1 MSNDSRGY
9 QGNTNEG
16 KGVDVSRLIKE
27 NATDAEVLA
36 ALRSKYP
43 NDTELVTKLYSE
55 YAEKMSKI
63 KRKAQKFATLILT
76 KYSHLG
82 PKRILEKAKKYKKK
96 YDFSD
101 DEFNAFLNIALSD
114 KSFSSYGSQIPNTN
128 LSRTLGHTVDMP
140 VKMSV
145 KSSELDV
152 LQDILRMHQAN
163 NALHS
168 QVVIQSLTYQDN
180 EECKI
185 IVAKDAKDVYDP
197 RKDNMYSHVH
207 PVVFALFAPKVKD
220 LEDRMLLGS
229 ISGIVA
235 ARYNGTQF
243 KNLND
248 WMLYNDLITDPNEV
262 VCGSSQKDSAL
273 VDLRNRVKVQTE
285 LWKAVKDLRQ
295 GRLYASDAT
304 EFLVSLKACRNNLYD
319 SPDYAFVEDEGS
331 ILRRLFSV
339 FSYRPTVVAVKNLA
353 TSSYFSVAAPI
364 NTLAME
370 QVSTVP
376 IINIRTPAN
385 SSDAIELSTALNQ
398 PDFYVEN
405 KVIVPKHKSV
415 VYSRNVLFFYI
426 NRRTFSMQAK
436 QMVNPTMFSYN
447 ALPLSISGY
456 ESISKSPAN
465 LDTLTIGTDSYKLK
479 SAVCVK
485 TQSIPEPKYDITGYA
500 SSNPGAKDFI
510 IGSMAY
516 VNCGQTGFASY
527 SSNAFQYGDNAY
539 GYASRAAVPARA
551 AVLEAGV
558 ETAPA
563 VAAIPAIN
571 GGIMYCPTG
580 FEQVGPQIVPIRP
593 AVASDDNTIKT
604 TVTVAMFIKA

>member
-9 QGNTNEG
+9 QGNTNES
-16 KGVDVSRLIKE
+16 KGVDVSKLIKE

-55 YAEKMSKI
+55 YSEKMSKI

-114 KSFSSYGSQIPNTN
+114 KSFSSYGAQIPNTN
-128 LSRTLGHTVDMP
+128 LSRTLGHTVDVP
-140 VKMSV
+140 GKMNV

-163 NALHS
+163 SALHS
-168 QVVIQSLTYQDN
+168 QVVIQALTYIDTD
-180 EECKI
+180 ECRI
-185 IVAKDAKDVYDP
+185 IVANDAKDVFDP

-229 ISGIVA
+229 ISSVVA

-248 WMLYNDLITDPNEV
+248 WLLYNDLISDPNEV
-262 VCGSSQKDSAL
+262 VCGSQKDSTL

-295 GRLYASDAT
+295 GRLYAPDAT
-304 EFLVSLKACRNNLYD
+304 EFLVSLKGCRNNLYD

-353 TSSYFSVAAPI
+353 QASYFSIGAPI
-364 NTLAME
+364 NTMAMD
-370 QVSTVP
+370 QVTTVP
-376 IINIRTPAN
+376 IINVRTPIDSTDIN
-385 SSDAIELSTALNQ
+385 LSTTLNQ

-405 KVIVPKHKSV
+405 KVIVPKQKSV

-426 NRRTFSMQAK
+426 NRRTFNVAHQK
-436 QMVNPTMFSYN
+436 LVNPTMFTYN

-456 ESISKSPAN
+456 ESISKNVVN
-465 LDTLTIGTDSYKLK
+465 LGEVSIGTTDKYNLK

-485 TQSIPEPKYDITGYA
+485 TQEIKGQPIAGYPA
-500 SSNPGAKDFI
+500 ADSKDFI
-510 IGSMAY
+510 VGSMAY
-516 VNCGQTGFASY
+516 VNCGGT
-527 SSNAFQYGDNAY
+527 
-539 GYASRAAVPARA
+539 GYAN
-551 AVLEAGV
+551 GV
-558 ETAPA
+558 ANLGFVGDQKGYRYATAERG
-563 VAAIPAIN
+563 ISN
-571 GGIMYCPTG
+571 GLVYCPTG
-580 FEQVGPQIVPIRP
+580 FDQTGPQITPIRG
-593 AVASDDNTIKT
+593 TIGLDEDIIKK
-604 TVTVAMFIKA
+604 TVTVAMYIKTA

>member
-55 YAEKMSKI
+55 YSEKMSKI

-114 KSFSSYGSQIPNTN
+114 KSFSSYGAQIPNTN
-128 LSRTLGHTVDMP
+128 LSRTLGHTVDVP
-140 VKMSV
+140 GKMNV

-163 NALHS
+163 SALHS
-168 QVVIQSLTYQDN
+168 QVVIQALTYKDT

-185 IVAKDAKDVYDP
+185 VIAKDAKDVFDP

-229 ISGIVA
+229 ISSVVA

-248 WMLYNDLITDPNEV
+248 WLLYNDLISDPNEV
-262 VCGSSQKDSAL
+262 VCGSQKDSTL

-295 GRLYASDAT
+295 GRLYAPDAT
-304 EFLVSLKACRNNLYD
+304 EFLVSLKGCRNSLYD

-353 TSSYFSVAAPI
+353 QTSYFSVGAPI
-364 NTLAME
+364 NTLAMD
-370 QVSTVP
+370 QVTTVP
-376 IINIRTPAN
+376 IINIRTPATYN
-385 SSDAIELSTALNQ
+385 AQFEPAINLSEALTQ

-405 KVIVPKHKSV
+405 KVIVPKQKSI
-415 VYSRNVLFFYI
+415 VYSRNVVFFYI
-426 NRRTFSMQAK
+426 NRRTYSVEHQK
-436 QMVNPTMFSYN
+436 LVNPTMFAYN

-456 ESISKSPAN
+456 ESISKNKAN
-465 LDTLTIGTDSYKLK
+465 LGEVTIGSDRYNLK

-485 TQSIPEPKYDITGYA
+485 TQSLEGISAPAVAGYTA
-500 SSNPGAKDFI
+500 PSGPKDFI
-510 IGSMAY
+510 VGSMAY
-516 VNCGQTGFASY
+516 VNCAGSGFRPGD
-527 SSNAFQYGDNAY
+527 AFDFGENAY
-539 GYASRAAVPARA
+539 SYATRRNAVVGDVP
-551 AVLEAGV
+551 VLASG
-558 ETAPA
+558 
-563 VAAIPAIN
+563 

-580 FEQVGPQIVPIRP
+580 FEGLVGPQITPIK
-593 AVASDDNTIKT
+593 AATAADELEIQK
-604 TVTVAMFIKA
+604 TVTVAMYVKTA